1 MSRKKRRTFS
11 NDYMADAV
19 RLYRESGESLRS
31 VAEKLGILES
41 SLRRWVK
48 QADIDAGKGPEG
60 ALTTTEKEDVRQM
73 KREIKRLREEN
84 EFLKKAAAYFA
95 KTQENSK

>member
-11 NDYMADAV
+11 KEYMADAV
-19 RLYRESGESLRS
+19 RLYRDSGESLRAVS
-31 VAEKLGILES
+31 AKLGITEN

-48 QADIDAGKGPEG
+48 QADIDAGNGPEG
-60 ALTTTEKEDVRQM
+60 ALTSAEKDEVRQM

-84 EFLKKAAAYFA
+84 AFLKKAAAYFA
-95 KTQENSK
+95 KAQENSK